1 MDTVRIAP
9 ACVAQV
15 ADIPGIELAGATLF
29 SEEDL
34 PSHVR
39 YRVTDRSDLDRALED
54 GRLWTAVH
62 EIAGTVGFAMADIVD
77 GQAYLT
83 EIDVRPEFGQK
94 GIGTR
99 LVTAVVAW
107 ARAAGYRSISLLTF
121 RHLPWNGP
129 FYAKL
134 GFRILDPVEHGPE
147 LAGLIEEEA
156 EIGIDVKKR
165 VAMELKL

>member
-1 MDTVRIAP
+1 M
-9 ACVAQV
+9 
-15 ADIPGIELAGATLF
+15 
-29 SEEDL
+29 S
-34 PSHVR
+34 
-39 YRVTDRSDLDRALED
+39 
-54 GRLWTAVH
+54 
-62 EIAGTVGFAMADIVD
+62 
-77 GQAYLT
+77 YLSG
-83 EIDVRPEFGQK
+83 E

-156 EIGIDVKKR
+156 EIGIDVEKR